1 MSYHDGYHSYPDTG
15 ISVINPLI
23 QNEKKILKIRKL
35 LSESIEKDMDI
46 TELRLQITKV
56 LNENE

>member
-1 MSYHDGYHSYPDTG
+1 MSYHDGYHSYPATG

-23 QNEKKILKIRKL
+23 QNEKKILEIRKL
-35 LSESIEKDMDI
+35 LAESVEKDMDV

-56 LNENE
+56 LNKYE

>member
-1 MSYHDGYHSYPDTG
+1 MSYHDGYHSYPHSG

-35 LSESIEKDMDI
+35 LAESIEKDMDV

-56 LNENE
+56 LNEYE

>member
-23 QNEKKILKIRKL
+23 QNEKKILEIRKL
-35 LSESIEKDMDI
+35 LVESIEKDMNV

-56 LNENE
+56 LNEYE

>member
-35 LSESIEKDMDI
+35 LSESIEKDMDAI
-46 TELRLQITKV
+46 ELRLQITKV
-56 LNENE
+56 LNEYE